1 MMAIKEASKRPLSFW
16 PHRSSQPGRV
26 LSLKDSNNG
35 APAPPGGSLG
45 QDRHPELLHPILS
58 SPAGTPT
65 SVSGLGMKT
74 GGAIFRLRPWKSHS
88 PRMYCTGIL
97 QRGKK
102 VIISASKWTNRAM
115 SRWGH
120 HCGQMCRVRSHVLYP
135 GTPNQAHLLS
145 IYYHDPSLITLIPI
159 LSESLDTF
167 FLLDRR
173 FTSELVIF
181 ISVCQLHFH
190 FSFLL
195 NAMFNYFWILE
206 K

>member
-1 MMAIKEASKRPLSFW
+1 
-16 PHRSSQPGRV
+16 
-26 LSLKDSNNG
+26 
-35 APAPPGGSLG
+35 
-45 QDRHPELLHPILS
+45 
-58 SPAGTPT
+58 
-65 SVSGLGMKT
+65 
-74 GGAIFRLRPWKSHS
+74 
-88 PRMYCTGIL
+88 MYCTGIL

-167 FLLDRR
+167 FLLDRELGGAGGSWTLLPTQSPQVWSMALT
-173 FTSELVIF
+173 FAIGSYSAPGYTVAAKGLGVGSAVLASGSETDP
-181 ISVCQLHFH
+181 
-190 FSFLL
+190 
-195 NAMFNYFWILE
+195 
-206 K
+206 